1 MTFKGRVD
9 LSGDECPVAGDRPDR
24 VLHRPTKKVSE
35 SRSPP
40 MFFFGRPFFFLL
52 FAAKMVICISLEMR
66 IYFWLHCHETQLA
79 LSCCVL
85 PQPQIAISPG
95 GSALIEH

>member
-40 MFFFGRPFFFLL
+40 MFFSVDRFFSSFCRKNGHLYFVGDEILL
-52 FAAKMVICISLEMR
+52 LV
-66 IYFWLHCHETQLA
+66 A
-79 LSCCVL
+79 LCCVL

>member
-40 MFFFGRPFFFLL
+40 MFFSVDRFFLL

-66 IYFWLHCHETQLA
+66 FYSGLHWHETPLA